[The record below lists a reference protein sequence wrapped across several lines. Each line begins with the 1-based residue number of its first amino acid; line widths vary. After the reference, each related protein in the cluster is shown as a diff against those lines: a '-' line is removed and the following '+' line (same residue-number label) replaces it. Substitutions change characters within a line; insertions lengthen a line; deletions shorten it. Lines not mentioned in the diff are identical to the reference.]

1 MVNIYNMNN
10 IYEETKF
17 LMKKYNLTANKKL
30 GQNFL
35 VDSEAINSIVASA
48 NLTKKDMVIEIGPGL
63 GTLTSMLIE
72 KAGKVI
78 AIELDD
84 RMIKI
89 LGDRFLLYDNFE
101 LINEDVLKVDLSSL
115 IEKNSEFEN
124 IKVVA
129 NLPYYITTPIIMKL
143 LENRLK
149 IESITIMIQKEVA
162 ERIVATPGSK
172 LSGAITYSVHYYA
185 EPEKIALVPNTSF
198 IPSPEVDSE
207 VIKLNIRKSPPV
219 KIDNEK
225 LFFNVIKASFMQR
238 RKTLSNGLVN
248 GGIVKN
254 KAKAIEIL
262 KNMGL
267 EYTESRMN
275 HPSIASGYVI
285 KTEPTKG
292 SEVKAGTTVTVYV
305 SLGAQTVMKQ
315 VPDVTGI
322 NVDDAKRVLE
332 SYGLKV
338 GEVKLDET
346 SDEPYG
352 TVLFQDPAEGDM
364 VATGS
369 FVNLTISQGDTVVSR
384 LTITV
389 PLPSSIDRDVTVSA
403 YLDDMEVRR
412 ETINPKN
419 TTSWKP
425 SFSGEGI
432 GRVKIYIDDEI
443 YMEYIVDFDEG
454 IHEIDSD
461 YSQDFQ

>member
-143 LENRLK
+143 LENRVK

-267 EYTESRMN
+267 EENVRGEELTLEQFANLSN
-275 HPSIASGYVI
+275 
-285 KTEPTKG
+285 K
-292 SEVKAGTTVTVYV
+292 
-305 SLGAQTVMKQ
+305 
-315 VPDVTGI
+315 I
-322 NVDDAKRVLE
+322 N
-332 SYGLKV
+332 
-338 GEVKLDET
+338 
-346 SDEPYG
+346 
-352 TVLFQDPAEGDM
+352 
-364 VATGS
+364 
-369 FVNLTISQGDTVVSR
+369 
-384 LTITV
+384 
-389 PLPSSIDRDVTVSA
+389 
-403 YLDDMEVRR
+403 
-412 ETINPKN
+412 
-419 TTSWKP
+419 
-425 SFSGEGI
+425 
-432 GRVKIYIDDEI
+432 
-443 YMEYIVDFDEG
+443 
-454 IHEIDSD
+454 
-461 YSQDFQ
+461 

>member
-238 RKTLSNGLVN
+238 RKNLSNGLVN

-267 EYTESRMN
+267 EENVRGEELTLEQFANLSN
-275 HPSIASGYVI
+275 
-285 KTEPTKG
+285 K
-292 SEVKAGTTVTVYV
+292 
-305 SLGAQTVMKQ
+305 
-315 VPDVTGI
+315 I
-322 NVDDAKRVLE
+322 N
-332 SYGLKV
+332 
-338 GEVKLDET
+338 
-346 SDEPYG
+346 
-352 TVLFQDPAEGDM
+352 
-364 VATGS
+364 
-369 FVNLTISQGDTVVSR
+369 
-384 LTITV
+384 
-389 PLPSSIDRDVTVSA
+389 
-403 YLDDMEVRR
+403 
-412 ETINPKN
+412 
-419 TTSWKP
+419 
-425 SFSGEGI
+425 
-432 GRVKIYIDDEI
+432 
-443 YMEYIVDFDEG
+443 
-454 IHEIDSD
+454 
-461 YSQDFQ
+461 

>member
-48 NLTKKDMVIEIGPGL
+48 NLTKKDMVIEIGSGL

-267 EYTESRMN
+267 EENVRGEELTLEQFANLSN
-275 HPSIASGYVI
+275 
-285 KTEPTKG
+285 K
-292 SEVKAGTTVTVYV
+292 
-305 SLGAQTVMKQ
+305 
-315 VPDVTGI
+315 I
-322 NVDDAKRVLE
+322 N
-332 SYGLKV
+332 
-338 GEVKLDET
+338 
-346 SDEPYG
+346 
-352 TVLFQDPAEGDM
+352 
-364 VATGS
+364 
-369 FVNLTISQGDTVVSR
+369 
-384 LTITV
+384 
-389 PLPSSIDRDVTVSA
+389 
-403 YLDDMEVRR
+403 
-412 ETINPKN
+412 
-419 TTSWKP
+419 
-425 SFSGEGI
+425 
-432 GRVKIYIDDEI
+432 
-443 YMEYIVDFDEG
+443 
-454 IHEIDSD
+454 
-461 YSQDFQ
+461 